1 MSCTLYF
8 CRKQGPT
15 HWYAF
20 KSTFSLLAQSS
31 SSWDIMVKWLT
42 QVDRKQYER
51 KDFSFLCFTYMKE
64 DLMAGGFT
72 WSAYLIWV
80 LEPNMCQ
87 EPSTVD
93 LVLVFFSSTA
103 YRKPTLKYPGW
114 SWKLTVSES
123 GLFHSAAKGSYHICS
138 IRLHCQLIASEGFQC
153 PKQNL
158 LCRAGIYKDES
169 PEWVVV

>member
-1 MSCTLYF
+1 MYSLFF

-15 HWYAF
+15 YRYAF
-20 KSTFSLLAQSS
+20 KSTFSFLAQSS
-31 SSWDIMVKWLT
+31 SSWDVKVKWLT

-93 LVLVFFSSTA
+93 LVLVFFFHQQHTENQLWNIQVEAENLRSVRVDSSTVPL
-103 YRKPTLKYPGW
+103 KGPTTFAPLDC
-114 SWKLTVSES
+114 T
-123 GLFHSAAKGSYHICS
+123 
-138 IRLHCQLIASEGFQC
+138 AS
-153 PKQNL
+153 
-158 LCRAGIYKDES
+158 S
-169 PEWVVV
+169 